1 MNTRAC
7 LGSII
12 IALALAATAVASV
25 DDRPERA
32 TVTINCGGLSVEVQA
47 AYAWNLQRLSWQGVE
62 VCAPTGAFGALLCV
76 PAAGGWVGGMHT
88 AGGVEQVV
96 SATLTVDGEIV
107 DLVDGAVYS
116 CKRAELTKIS
126 MLDHVRLESQFII
139 EDGRLTQH
147 QVLTA
152 AEDVVVTVIYP
163 VMFPVSAE
171 ATQWMAVTTSGE
183 EMSGE
188 FTNEGGLEWHEDWQW
203 TAAFLPAQRTG
214 FLLRHLSVAEG
225 SKRLTGYWDHERYH
239 KLYVKV
245 EPPDGPWR
253 EGDRVEATVAVTC
266 FEAAPAT
273 WQETAREVAAG
284 LVPP

>member
-7 LGSII
+7 LRSVI
-12 IALALAATAVASV
+12 IALALAAAAAAWS

-32 TVTINCGGLSVEVQA
+32 TVTINCGGLSVELQA
-47 AYAWNLQRLSWQGVE
+47 AYAWNLQRLSWQGVD
-62 VCAPTGAFGALLCV
+62 VCPPTGAFGALLCV

-96 SATLTVDGEIV
+96 SATLTVDGEV
-107 DLVDGAVYS
+107 ADLVDGAVYS
-116 CKRAELTKIS
+116 CERAELTKVS
-126 MLDHVRLESQFII
+126 MLDHVRLEAQLVL
-139 EDGRLTQH
+139 EEGWLAQR

-152 AEDVVVTVIYP
+152 AEDVVVSVIYP

-171 ATQWMAVTTSGE
+171 TTQWMAVTTSGE
-183 EMSGE
+183 ELSGE
-188 FTNEGGLEWHEDWQW
+188 FTGEGGLEWHEDWLW
-203 TAAFLPAQRTG
+203 TAAFIPAQRIG
-214 FLLRHLSVAEG
+214 FLLRHLPVPEG
-225 SKRLTGYWDHERYH
+225 EQVLTGYWDHERYH

-266 FEAAPAT
+266 FQAAPAT
-273 WQETAREVAAG
+273 WQETARKVAAG